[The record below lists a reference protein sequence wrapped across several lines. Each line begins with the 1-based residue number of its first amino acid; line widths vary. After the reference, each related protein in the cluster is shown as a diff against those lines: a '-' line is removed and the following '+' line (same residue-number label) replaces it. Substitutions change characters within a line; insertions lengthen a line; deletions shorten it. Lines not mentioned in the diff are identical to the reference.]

1 MISLRDNIKVG
12 HKIEKVYDVI
22 NRAPFSLKEEYRS
35 DVNIVSTNLGE
46 IAVTDDTYLMLA
58 DGTYKRVDKLKPYTD
73 SLKVNGDI
81 GVVCSITHIINVV
94 IMAAVSDTDYVTV
107 NGFTVAPDM

>member
-1 MISLRDNIKVG
+1 MINLIDNIKIG

-35 DVNIVSTNLGE
+35 DVNLVSTNLRE
-46 IAVTDDTYLMLA
+46 IDVTDDTRIMLA

-73 SLKVNGDI
+73 SLKVNGGI

-94 IMAAVSDTDYVTV
+94 IMASVSDTDYVTV